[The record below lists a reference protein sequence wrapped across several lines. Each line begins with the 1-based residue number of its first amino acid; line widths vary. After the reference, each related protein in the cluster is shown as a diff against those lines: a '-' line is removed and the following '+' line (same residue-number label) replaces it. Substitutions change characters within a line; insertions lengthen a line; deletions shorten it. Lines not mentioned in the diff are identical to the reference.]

1 MKRSK
6 LYFKLIRKSLSF
18 ISRSI
23 SINNIKI
30 YLFVLIFPLFLTAC
44 TSKDGVEINDREYF
58 FAVGIDVSEKNS
70 DKYAFTAEV
79 PVVNTGSENKRY
91 VMTHDSENLT
101 SFYYDNIF
109 TTEKIAS
116 DSMIQVIIIGEDV
129 LKNQD
134 SVKTLFDEI
143 ERSPQIN
150 RRVKL
155 IVAKNKASDIINFEI
170 KDNPLI
176 GRYISEFLIKL
187 KTLSFQ
193 TTFSFDEVA
202 LDMKGYGN
210 TLIPCVEVIEGRLAI
225 NGAAVI
231 KDYQLVDYINHT
243 ENSVLSVLTKGGIS
257 GMTRVNTQL
266 DGIPITVNIENA
278 VISRK
283 ISLKADKLN
292 AKYYATV
299 ICNISSYDMTKL
311 DSSDINF
318 IDRLSSQINKEIS
331 DYTDK
336 LIYKMQSDFQMDL
349 LQIRENLIKYKK
361 ADYEKIK
368 DKYDELFKNA
378 DINVEY
384 KVKINNSGMVR

>member
-1 MKRSK
+1 MRRNKIR
-6 LYFKLIRKSLSF
+6 FKNIIYTTLTLF
-18 ISRSI
+18 I
-23 SINNIKI
+23 
-30 YLFVLIFPLFLTAC
+30 LLFLTSC
-44 TSKDGVEINDREYF
+44 KSKDGVEINDREYL
-58 FAVGIDVSEKNS
+58 FAVGIDTSEKNS
-70 DKYAFTAEV
+70 GKYTFSAEV
-79 PVVNTGSENKRY
+79 PVVNTGSEDKRY
-91 VMTHDSENLT
+91 TMSHDSENLT

-116 DSMIQVIIIGEDV
+116 DSMIQVIVIGEDV
-129 LKNQD
+129 AKNKD

-155 IVAKNKASDIINFEI
+155 VVSKNKASDIINFEI
-170 KDNPLI
+170 KDNPII

-187 KTLSFQ
+187 KTQSFQ

-202 LDMKGYGN
+202 LNMKDFGD
-210 TLIPCVEVIEGRLAI
+210 TLIPCIEVVEDRLAI

-231 KDYQLVDYINHT
+231 KNYELIDYINHT

-257 GMTRVNTQL
+257 GMTRINTQL
-266 DGIPITVNIENA
+266 DNIPITVNVENA

-283 ISLKADKLN
+283 IDLKGDKLS
-292 AKYYATV
+292 AKYYVTV

-311 DSSDINF
+311 DSSNIDF
-318 IDRLSSQINKEIS
+318 IEKLSDEINKEIS
-331 DYTDK
+331 NYTDK
-336 LIYKMQSDFQMDL
+336 FIYKMQTDFQMDL

-361 ADYEKIK
+361 TDYEKIK
-368 DKYDELFKNA
+368 DKYDEVFKNA
-378 DINVEY
+378 DISVDY

>member
-6 LYFKLIRKSLSF
+6 LYFKRIRKYLSF
-18 ISRSI
+18 ISRAA

-30 YLFVLIFPLFLTAC
+30 YLVVLIFPLFLTAC
-44 TSKDGVEINDREYF
+44 TSKDGVEINDREYL

-70 DKYAFTAEV
+70 DKYTFSAEV

-134 SVKTLFDEI
+134 SVKALFDEI

-283 ISLKADKLN
+283 INLEADKLSAN
-292 AKYYATV
+292 YYATV

-331 DYTDK
+331 NYTDK

-368 DKYDELFKNA
+368 GKYDELFKNA